1 MAERVVEIDIE
12 LDGAMVPVGTMRCVP
27 SRARET
33 VVFEYSDDW
42 LNRPERFAIDQ
53 GVPLSPGPFVPSGNG
68 EMFPALGDSAPDNW
82 GRALMRRRERR
93 RAAREERPVRT
104 LFETDYL
111 MGVSDVSRI
120 GALRLRWR
128 GDADYAAPI
137 QDGVPGYI
145 ALQRLLDAV
154 GRFEAGE
161 ERDEDLDLIFAPG
174 ASLGGARP
182 KCSVYDVQG
191 KLSIAKFPKADDDY
205 SKERWEEVA
214 ARLADRAGLTM
225 ADHSLANIGD
235 QPVYLSARFDRRAAG
250 ERIPY
255 MSAMTMTQNRD
266 GVSGSYLEIVD
277 AITRTGSQA
286 TRDREELYRRLVFTV
301 LVSNTDDHMRNHGF
315 LWDGPTG
322 WRLSPAFD
330 INPTSQ
336 LEKPRVLQTRIDFDD
351 GTCDI
356 DLVLAVAP
364 EFSLRTQHAREIV
377 AEVARATAT
386 WREVAHQ
393 VGAPARELDYLES
406 AFEHDDLEKALTL

>member
-12 LDGAMVPVGTMRCVP
+12 LDGLTVPVGAMRCVP

-33 VVFEYSDDW
+33 VVFEYADDW
-42 LNRPERFAIDQ
+42 LTRPERFAIDQ
-53 GVPLSPGPFVPSGNG
+53 GVPLSPGPFVPSVNG

-93 RAAREERPVRT
+93 RAAQEERPVRT
-104 LFETDYL
+104 LFETDFL

-120 GALRLRWR
+120 GAMRLRWR
-128 GDADYAAPI
+128 GETAYSAPV
-137 QDGVPGYI
+137 QTGVPGYI
-145 ALQRLLDAV
+145 ALQGLLDAV

-174 ASLGGARP
+174 SSLGGARP
-182 KCSVYDVQG
+182 KCSVHDVQD
-191 KLSIAKFPKADDDY
+191 KLSIAKFPKADEDY
-205 SKERWEEVA
+205 SKERWEEIA

-225 ADHSLANIGD
+225 AEHSMASIEG
-235 QPVYLSARFDRRAAG
+235 QPVYLSARFDRRSTGA
-250 ERIPY
+250 RIPY

-286 TRDREELYRRLVFTV
+286 VRDREELYRRLAFTV

-315 LWDGPTG
+315 LWDGPAG

-356 DLVLAVAP
+356 DLVLSVAP
-364 EFSLRTQHAREIV
+364 EFGLRAKRAREIV
-377 AEVARATAT
+377 AEVAGATAT

-393 VGAPARELDYLES
+393 VGSPARELDYLES
-406 AFEHDDLEKALTL
+406 AFEHEDLKRALTV